1 MNDRIRSSALSR
13 SVAVKARLD
22 HPVIDTDVHTVEF
35 GPLFEDYIAQY
46 GGAKIVDQFRAR
58 FKGGFS
64 AGPADWYN
72 LSDQQRRDHRVHR
85 PAYWVLPAKNTLDL
99 ATVSLPRL
107 LAERLEEAGTDFGVV
122 YPNVSLFPI
131 HSWREDL
138 RRTLVRASNHYHA
151 DVFKPYSDRLTPVA
165 SIPLHNPQ
173 EGIEEL
179 EFAVNT
185 LGLKSAIIPGGIHRP
200 IKAIADRFPFAHH
213 PDIARVA
220 QWYDTFGIDSEYDY
234 DPFWAKAAELKVPLT
249 THTSG
254 QGWTGRASIS
264 NYMYNHIGH
273 FSDASE
279 AFVKSLFFGGVTRR
293 FPQLR
298 FGLLEGNGSWGS
310 DIYVHLHERFEK
322 RNRNTVHNYNPANVD
337 GDLLHRLY
345 QEYGSDL
352 FRGKHYS
359 KEEIRATAFGVTTAH
374 RSEQQPPEY
383 LDDFAKAGIEEIG
396 DIKKRFVD
404 SFYFG
409 VESDDRT
416 VALAFNDKVNFG
428 TKLNAFWSSDVGHWD
443 VVDFTETLAQSW
455 DLVDQGVLSAEDFK
469 AFVFGNPHR
478 FYTEANPDF
487 FKGTVIEQKLAAVA

>member
-1 MNDRIRSSALSR
+1 MNDQLRAKTLSR
-13 SVAVKARLD
+13 SAAIRRELD

-35 GPLFEDYIAQY
+35 APLFEDYVAQY
-46 GGAKIVDQFRAR
+46 GGAKIVDQFRER
-58 FKGGFS
+58 LKLGFS
-64 AGPADWYN
+64 SGPADWYR
-72 LSDQQRRDHRVHR
+72 LTDQQRRDHRVHR
-85 PAYWVLPAKNTLDL
+85 PAYWILPAKNTYDL

-138 RRTLVRASNHYHA
+138 RRALVRASNHYHA
-151 DVFKPYSDRLTPVA
+151 DVFKPYAGRLTPVA

-179 EFAVNT
+179 EFAVKT
-185 LGLKSAIIPGGIHRP
+185 LGLKTAIIPGGVHRP
-200 IKAIADRFPFAHH
+200 IKAIADRFPFAAH

-249 THTSG
+249 THTGG

-264 NYMYNHIGH
+264 NYMFNHIGH

-279 AFVKSLFFGGVTRR
+279 AFVKSLFFGGVTQR

-322 RNRNTVHNYNPANVD
+322 RNKQTVHNYNPANVD
-337 GDLLHRLY
+337 AALLHRLHG
-345 QEYGSDL
+345 EYGEEL
-352 FRGKHYS
+352 HRGKRYS
-359 KEEIRATAFGVTTAH
+359 VEQIRAYAFGVSTAQ
-374 RSEQQPPEY
+374 RGEAQPPEY
-383 LDDFAKAGIEEIG
+383 LDDFAAAGIESAE
-396 DIKKRFVD
+396 DIRKRYVD

-416 VALAFNDKVNFG
+416 VELAFNDKVNFG

-443 VVDFTETLAQSW
+443 VVDLTDTLAQSW
-455 DLVDQGVLSAEDFK
+455 DLVGAGVLSREDFSN
-469 AFVFGNPHR
+469 FVYRNPLR

-487 FKGTVIEQKLAAVA
+487 FKGTVIGSRKP